1 MANEEKILQILEQ
14 LTVEMSGMKSEM
26 TGIKSDMDGVKT
38 EISTMKSD
46 LADMKTTL
54 TRVAVTQENVVLP
67 KLQLLAEGH
76 VTLQEQIKRLSVIDS
91 MQDDISTLKTAVRYL
106 SQELEKMKSAM

>member
-1 MANEEKILQILEQ
+1 MTNEEKILQAIVQ
-14 LTVEMSGMKSEM
+14 LS
-26 TGIKSDMDGVKT
+26 SDMADMKT
-38 EISTMKSD
+38 EMADMKSD

>member
-1 MANEEKILQILEQ
+1 MTNEEKILQAIVQ
-14 LTVEMSGMKSEM
+14 LNSDMAE
-26 TGIKSDMDGVKT
+26 IKSDMA
-38 EISTMKSD
+38 EMKERQSRMEAT
-46 LADMKTTL
+46 LA
-54 TRVAVTQENVVLP
+54 RVAVTQENVVLP

>member
-1 MANEEKILQILEQ
+1 MTNEEKILQRLDQ
-14 LTVEMSGMKSEM
+14 LTAEMAGMKSEM
-26 TGIKSDMDGVKT
+26 S
-38 EISTMKSD
+38 E
-46 LADMKTTL
+46 MKTTL

-76 VTLQEQIKRLSVIDS
+76 VTLQEQIKRMSVIDS